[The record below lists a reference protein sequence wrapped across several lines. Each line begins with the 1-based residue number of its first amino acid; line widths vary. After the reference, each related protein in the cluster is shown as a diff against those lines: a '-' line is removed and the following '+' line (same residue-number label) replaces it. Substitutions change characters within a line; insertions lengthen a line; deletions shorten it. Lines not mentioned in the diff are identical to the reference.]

1 MSPAEEG
8 AEALERDI
16 RARTDTYFTRT
27 RAIVERFG
35 DCTVTYA
42 VFLRRPVISAPRL
55 MVDWLERAA
64 AARRTRFEI
73 ELLYPEGSW
82 VGAGEP
88 IAYITGRFS
97 LLVELETIFLQKLG
111 PACVAAHNAY
121 QMCLALPD
129 VPFLAMEA
137 RHCAG
142 AEMQEMMAY
151 AAAVGSEAARR
162 EGARG
167 FIGNANDATAR
178 WFGAE
183 RGRGTMPHALIG
195 YAGSTVRA
203 AEMFHETFPDEPLT
217 VLVDYFG
224 REITDSIAVARRFP
238 ELAASGRLSVRLDT
252 HGGRFIEGLDP
263 GASYAALERHAPGA
277 IRRYRSQAELRHLIG
292 TGVSAAAIW
301 RLREALDEAGFPKVG
316 IVVSSGFTVEKCR
329 VMADA
334 KAPIALIGTGSF
346 LPEAWSETYATADIV
361 AYEGVPR
368 VKVGREF
375 LLRRP
380 EPAPPPPPAPSP
392 S

>member
-1 MSPAEEG
+1 MTPAEER
-8 AEALERDI
+8 AAALEEDI

-27 RAIVERFG
+27 RQIVERFG
-35 DCTVTYA
+35 DCEVTYA

-55 MVDWLERAA
+55 MVAWLEEAA

-121 QMCLALPD
+121 QMCLALPET
-129 VPFLAMEA
+129 PFLAMEA

-167 FIGNANDATAR
+167 FIGNANDATAH

-183 RGRGTMPHALIG
+183 RGSGTMPHALIG

-203 AEMFHETFPDEPLT
+203 AEMFHETFPEAPLT

-224 REITDSIAVARRFP
+224 KEITDSIAVARRFP
-238 ELAASGRLSVRLDT
+238 DLAAAGRLAVRLDT

-301 RLREALDEAGFPKVG
+301 RLREALDEAGFPRVG
-316 IVVSSGFTVEKCR
+316 IVASSGFTVEKCR

-361 AYEGVPR
+361 AYDGVPR

-380 EPAPPPPPAPSP
+380 AAPS
-392 S
+392 SLRS